1 MSILYIDWSD
11 TMVIV
16 PTIIE
21 RNATSERVYDLYSC
35 LLKERIIILTGE
47 IDDSMS
53 STICAQL
60 LYLSSLNNDPILMY
74 INSPGGSVSAGL
86 AIYDIM
92 NYITCEVSTICM
104 GICASMAAV
113 ILSAGEKGK
122 RSALS
127 NSEIMIHQPLGGMQ
141 GQAKDMEIAAQHM
154 IQIKHRLYQ
163 ILCKHTGQ
171 TEDVILK
178 DCDRD
183 YYMSAIEAQNYGIID
198 TII

>member
-1 MSILYIDWSD
+1 
-11 TMVIV
+11 MVII

-21 RNATSERVYDLYSC
+21 RNASCERVYDLYSC

-47 IDDSMS
+47 IDDAMS
-53 STICAQL
+53 SSICSQL
-60 LYLSSLNNDPILMY
+60 LYLSSISNEPIQMY
-74 INSPGGSVSAGL
+74 INSPGGSISAGL

-92 NYITCEVSTICM
+92 NYIPCTISTICM

-113 ILSAGEKGK
+113 LLCAGTKGK
-122 RSALS
+122 RFALS

-154 IQIKHRLYQ
+154 SKVKERLYQ
-163 ILCKHTGQ
+163 ILSTHTEQ
-171 TEDVILK
+171 DKKTIMK

-183 YYMSAIEAQNYGIID
+183 YYMDAQEALQYGLLDSII
-198 TII
+198 

>member
-1 MSILYIDWSD
+1 
-11 TMVIV
+11 MVFV

-21 RNATSERVYDLYSC
+21 KNACSERVYDLYSC

-47 IDDSMS
+47 IDDTMS
-53 STICAQL
+53 SSICAQL
-60 LYLSSLNNDPILMY
+60 LYLSSISTDPIQMY
-74 INSPGGSVSAGL
+74 INSPGGSVTAGL

-92 NYITCEVSTICM
+92 KYIKCEVSTICM

-113 ILSAGEKGK
+113 LLCAGSKGK
-122 RSALS
+122 RSALT

-154 IQIKHRLYQ
+154 SRVKQRLYH
-163 ILCKHTGQ
+163 ILSTHTQ
-171 TEDVILK
+171 QSNDKIME

-183 YYMSAIEAQNYGIID
+183 YYMSAKEALSYGIID
-198 TII
+198 HII

>member
-1 MSILYIDWSD
+1 
-11 TMVIV
+11 MVIV

-21 RNATSERVYDLYSC
+21 RNASSERVYDLYSC

-47 IDDSMS
+47 IDDNMS
-53 STICAQL
+53 SSICSQL
-60 LYLSSLNNDPILMY
+60 LYLSSISNEPIQMY

-92 NYITCEVSTICM
+92 NYIKCEVSTICM

-113 ILSAGEKGK
+113 LLCAGTDGK
-122 RSALS
+122 RCALS
-127 NSEIMIHQPLGGMQ
+127 NSEVMIHQPLGGMQ

-154 IQIKHRLYQ
+154 QHVKQRLYT
-163 ILCKHTGQ
+163 ILSNHTKQ
-171 TEDVILK
+171 NKENIMK

-183 YYMSAIEAQNYGIID
+183 YYMDAIAAKLYGIID
-198 TII
+198 TIIYMETHCVSFFL